1 MSSSFVVG
9 VGLTLAQARKD
20 GHMTWE
26 YINQLWHDRFA
37 PDRRYK
43 LWFKASTV
51 GTYIMQVSKVEVIV
65 VFLGDSAYVREF
77 SDKDKYCDMPC
88 YEISPCGGGWRIK
101 YQSKVCI

>member
-51 GTYIMQVSKVEVIV
+51 GTYIMQVSKVAVIV
-65 VFLGDSAYVREF
+65 VFLGDSTYVREF

-88 YEISPCGGGWRIK
+88 YEISSCGDGWRIE
-101 YQSKVCI
+101 YQCEVCI